1 MAGGHETSPRQQ
13 KDTSQTEDE
22 SHNKAICH
30 VRKTREAHIVSQV
43 DHEDLVFFFFL
54 PNKKQKVPLP
64 DALGG
69 NQLRQ
74 GILPAAWST
83 MAIPELPMDSIRW

>member
-13 KDTSQTEDE
+13 KDTSQTEGE

-43 DHEDLVFFFFL
+43 DHEDLVFVFFT
-54 PNKKQKVPLP
+54 PQKAEGAP
-64 DALGG
+64 ARC
-69 NQLRQ
+69 LR
-74 GILPAAWST
+74 GKSAETRHPASSLKYHGY
-83 MAIPELPMDSIRW
+83 P

>member
-30 VRKTREAHIVSQV
+30 VRKTREAHVVSQV
-43 DHEDLVFFFFL
+43 DHEDLVFFFFFTQ
-54 PNKKQKVPLP
+54 QKAEGAPARCLR
-64 DALGG
+64 G

-74 GILPAAWST
+74 GILPAA
-83 MAIPELPMDSIRW
+83 